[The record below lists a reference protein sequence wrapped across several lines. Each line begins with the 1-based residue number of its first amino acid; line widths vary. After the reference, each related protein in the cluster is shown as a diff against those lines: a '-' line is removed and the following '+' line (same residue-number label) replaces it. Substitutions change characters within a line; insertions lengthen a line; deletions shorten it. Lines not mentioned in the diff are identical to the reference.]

1 MIQFSDFYDDINF
14 MAAMFYRNLLDSM
27 YIYEIANHLTNKISD
42 DYLTKIIANRGD
54 DNNNQKLFEN
64 YLKKLRI
71 KFLDHKKYL
80 TAKIFYYMLNNKIDF
95 KEGIDFVHYNVSDPK
110 GAVGD
115 DIGIDRILSKYYA
128 IDEGLVPD
136 KKDIET
142 LKKLILD
149 EMQQYVRDN
158 LIETHSA

>member
-14 MAAMFYRNLLDSM
+14 MAAIFYCNLLDNM
-27 YIYEIANHLTNKISD
+27 YIYEIANHFTRKISD
-42 DYLTKIIANRGD
+42 NDLVAIMANGGE

-64 YLKKLRI
+64 YLKKLEI

-80 TAKIFYYMLNNKIDF
+80 TAKIFYYMLNKKIDF
-95 KEGIDFVHYNVSDPK
+95 KEGIEFVHYNVSEPK

-136 KKDIET
+136 KKDIEAF
-142 LKKLILD
+142 KKRILE
-149 EMQQYVRDN
+149 EMQQYVNDN
-158 LIETHSA
+158 LLSTHSV

>member
-1 MIQFSDFYDDINF
+1 MLQFSDFYDDINF

-42 DYLTKIIANRGD
+42 DYLTKIIANRGE

-64 YLKKLRI
+64 YLKKLGI

-95 KEGIDFVHYNVSDPK
+95 KEGINFVHHDVSDPK
-110 GAVGD
+110 GAIGD

-136 KKDIET
+136 KKDVET
-142 LKKLILD
+142 LKKQILD

-158 LIETHSA
+158 LIETHSD

>member
-1 MIQFSDFYDDINF
+1 MMQFSDFYDDINF
-14 MAAMFYRNLLDSM
+14 MAAMFYSNLLDGM
-27 YIYEIANHLTNKISD
+27 YIYEIAKHSTNKISD
-42 DYLTKIIANRGD
+42 DCLAEITANRGG
-54 DNNNQKLFEN
+54 DNSSLKLFEN
-64 YLKKLRI
+64 YLKKLGI

-95 KEGIDFVHYNVSDPK
+95 KEGIEFVHYNVSDPK
-110 GAVGD
+110 GAVGG
-115 DIGIDRILSKYYA
+115 DIGIDRILSNYYA
-128 IDEGLVPD
+128 IDEGFVPD

-149 EMQQYVRDN
+149 EMRQYVRDN